1 MRFRTA
7 DIDDLS
13 RLIKLYKTVARE
25 EGGIARLEHE
35 VTEEYVKNFITKS
48 LASGLIIVGEN
59 PDDPDE
65 LIAEIHGYKAGIS
78 VFDHVL
84 GDVTILVHP
93 KFQGKKIGRTIL
105 TIFLEEI
112 GRNLTPSPFLTS
124 SVMAATALAAANDE
138 ARGRW
143 LTGLVAGRVDDL
155 SALPLALLP
164 IALDLRL
171 APIQLRL
178 APADFL
184 LGLAELRR
192 RRTLRVVLEH
202 VGEGGRLTDQV

>member
-7 DIDDLS
+7 DIDDLP
-13 RLIKLYKTVARE
+13 RLIKLYKAVARE

-35 VTEEYVKNFITKS
+35 VTEDYVKNFIIKS
-48 LASGLIIVGEN
+48 LATGVIIVGEN

-65 LIAEIHGYKAGIS
+65 LVAEIHGYKSGLS

-112 GRNLTPSPFLTS
+112 GHNRMDIGKVELI
-124 SVMAATALAAANDE
+124 
-138 ARGRW
+138 AREGNMKAIE
-143 LTGLVAGRVDDL
+143 LYQ
-155 SALPLALLP
+155 S
-164 IALDLRL
+164 
-171 APIQLRL
+171 
-178 APADFL
+178 
-184 LGLAELRR
+184 LGFRIE
-192 RRTLRVVLEH
+192 
-202 VGEGGRLTDQV
+202 GRLEMRIRTPDRNYEADIPMGWQNPNFEF

>member
-35 VTEEYVKNFITKS
+35 ITEDYVKNFILKS

-65 LIAEIHGYKAGIS
+65 LMAEIHGYKSGIS

-112 GRNLTPSPFLTS
+112 ARNRTDIGKVELI
-124 SVMAATALAAANDE
+124 
-138 ARGRW
+138 AREGNMKAIE
-143 LTGLVAGRVDDL
+143 LYQ
-155 SALPLALLP
+155 S
-164 IALDLRL
+164 
-171 APIQLRL
+171 
-178 APADFL
+178 
-184 LGLAELRR
+184 LGFRIE
-192 RRTLRVVLEH
+192 
-202 VGEGGRLTDQV
+202 GRLEMRIRTPERNYEADIPMGWQNPNFEF